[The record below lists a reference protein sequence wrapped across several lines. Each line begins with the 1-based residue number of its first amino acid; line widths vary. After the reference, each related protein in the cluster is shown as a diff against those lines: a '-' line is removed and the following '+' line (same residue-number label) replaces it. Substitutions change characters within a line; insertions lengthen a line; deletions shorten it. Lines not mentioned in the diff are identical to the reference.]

1 MNYKKFKL
9 KLNIVRKKAYI
20 FKKKMPFLST
30 RLVEAGFVWFV
41 TFQHLNASSVL

>member
-9 KLNIVRKKAYI
+9 KLNIVRKKADTYI

-30 RLVEAGFVWFV
+30 RLVEAGFV
-41 TFQHLNASSVL
+41 